1 MKNTRFFNLIL
12 MFTTTG
18 SIGVLVDNNHPFIGF
33 GIGISFAIFCSCVI
47 DYYIGGLYIIK
58 NEQ

>member
-1 MKNTRFFNLIL
+1 